1 MDNAF
6 RTGDGLKKLLF
17 LAGVLMM
24 IYLVYALVAGIL
36 QYSMYGV
43 AGTGAYDVINFAS
56 PNTITKG
63 TFLTIVYAVVFL
75 VALAMVIAGLKGGKS

>member
-1 MDNAF
+1 M
-6 RTGDGLKKLLF
+6 RPLLF
-17 LAGVLMM
+17 LAGLALLLYLM
-24 IYLVYALVAGIL
+24 YAFFAGTL
-36 QYSMYGV
+36 GYSMYGV
-43 AGTGAYDVINFAS
+43 AGTGVYDVINFAS